1 MTEPSQQQEQ
11 EQAEGSV
18 VDLPT
23 GAPHVEQ
30 PRGAVE
36 TLRLDDEEKDLGQ
49 VSEAKER
56 AIVFGMYADTWSRIG
71 MVVVM
76 ALIFVGLNWR
86 VVGFLQDAF
95 AADIRML
102 ESKPP
107 TLTAADRLV
116 TPNVLMTLLG
126 ATVIQV
132 GVSIAAIVSY
142 LFPKN
147 NNGGD

>member
-11 EQAEGSV
+11 EQAEGTV
-18 VDLPT
+18 LPI
-23 GAPHVEQ
+23 GASQVEQ
-30 PRGAVE
+30 TRGAVE
-36 TLRLDDEEKDLGQ
+36 TVRLDDEEQNLGQ

-71 MVVVM
+71 MVIVM
-76 ALIFVGLNWR
+76 ALIFIGLNWR

-95 AADIRML
+95 NADIRML

-126 ATVIQV
+126 ATVVQV

-147 NNGGD
+147 DGGGD

>member
-1 MTEPSQQQEQ
+1 MTEPSQRQEQ
-11 EQAEGSV
+11 EQAEGTA
-18 VDLPT
+18 LPIS
-23 GAPHVEQ
+23 ASQVEQ
-30 PRGAVE
+30 TPHTVE
-36 TLRLDDEEKDLGQ
+36 TVRLDDEEQNLGQ

-56 AIVFGMYADTWSRIG
+56 AIVFGMYADTWSRIA
-71 MVVVM
+71 MVFVM
-76 ALIFVGLNWR
+76 AAIFIGLNWC
-86 VVGFLQDAF
+86 VVGFLQNAF

-116 TPNVLMTLLG
+116 TPNVLMSLLG

-132 GVSIAAIVSY
+132 GASIAAIVSY

-147 NNGGD
+147 NGGSD